1 MEKKS
6 QAIIFQ
12 IIIPLY
18 NWFASQRFRS
28 SFKVLDFMQN
38 MAGSKTGSED
48 AKVPKVRLY
57 PNKILPWAVFVPT
70 LVIVLISITSLVFPA
85 LIVRASSPFHSDV
98 LGTEVIDPFTPG
110 FLAAPLIGINLL
122 VLGIGVA
129 YYKGKTRDLI
139 KKIAN
144 FEISKKQAVIG
155 IIIILVIFCAVTVG
169 TLAKEETW
177 TDYSAVKKRLGT
189 WSISD
194 FAHSF
199 EPHVKYLL
207 LSASTHIFGNIR
219 AIPFITSIALLLL
232 VYFFTANITQTK
244 FAGIVSMAL
253 VLQSDIFVSYST
265 TASYD
270 NSWIILYLFSLYL
283 VQKFWQPSPVPFFVS
298 IFSKALTVAFLP
310 MSLYFVARSS
320 LPKRS
325 KIYSLAS
332 YGVVIVILTAAFA
345 VFRKLLPGGDTGF
358 SGVEFWQGF
367 ASMVM
372 QLRFDYVILI
382 FLLPVTVLLFF
393 ASRRG
398 ILHADSMLIMIL
410 GVLLTS
416 PFLVAITNQTNQ
428 PYRFV
433 SLTVFFAIGVGVLL
447 SNRLRKQDEVSSSK

>member
-1 MEKKS
+1 
-6 QAIIFQ
+6 
-12 IIIPLY
+12 
-18 NWFASQRFRS
+18 
-28 SFKVLDFMQN
+28 MQN

-48 AKVPKVRLY
+48 AKVPKVKQTAS
-57 PNKILPWAVFVPT
+57 KILPWAVFIPT
-70 LVIVLISITSLVFPA
+70 LVVVLISITSLVFPA

-98 LGTEVIDPFTPG
+98 LETEVIDPFNPG
-110 FLAAPLIGINLL
+110 YLAASLIGINLL
-122 VLGIGVA
+122 VLGIGIA
-129 YYKGKTRDLI
+129 YYKGKTGDLI
-139 KKIAN
+139 KKITT
-144 FEISKKQAVIG
+144 FEITNKQALIC
-155 IIIILVIFCAVTVG
+155 IIILLAIFCTITVG
-169 TLAKEETW
+169 TLAQEENWEDYKRVKER
-177 TDYSAVKKRLGT
+177 VQT

-194 FAHSF
+194 FTHSF

-207 LSASTHIFGNIR
+207 LSASIHIFGNIR
-219 AIPFITSIALLLL
+219 VIPFITSIALLLL
-232 VYFFTANITQTK
+232 TYFFTANITQKK

-283 VQKFWQPSPVPFFVS
+283 VQKFWQPSPLPFFVS
-298 IFSKALTVAFLP
+298 IFSKALTIAFLP

-320 LPKRS
+320 LSKRS

-332 YGVVIVILTAAFA
+332 YGVIIAILVAAFT
-345 VFRKLLPGGDTGF
+345 VFRKILPGGDTGF
-358 SGVEFWQGF
+358 NDVEFWQGF
-367 ASMVM
+367 ASTVM

-393 ASRRG
+393 ASRKG

-447 SNRLRKQDEVSSSK
+447 SNRIRKQVEVSSSK